1 MKTRMVKLRRGNP
14 CVAVL
19 ENDTWVPLKL
29 LTEDVLADCSI
40 PPQAT
45 ESVIAF
51 LSLDERQRAE
61 LAKRLTSVWPQA
73 ERLQSE
79 IMHPVM
85 PFQPLSCRDFML
97 YERHAIDAARGYAKR
112 FHPMAYRVA
121 RLYEVAS
128 HRPFP
133 AFRPGM
139 LWYAQPLYY
148 MGNHL
153 SFLPSE
159 AVVPWPRYTQALD
172 YELELGVVLVRPLFN
187 ATPEEAGQAIGGFTV
202 FNDFSAR
209 DVQLAEMRSGF
220 GPCKA
225 KHFANV
231 ISDVVVTADAVMA
244 TVYSRKA
251 RVRINGKT
259 VVETSTKGPR
269 HDLASAIAYASLE
282 ERLHPGE
289 FFGSGTLPGGCALE
303 NGCWLE
309 PGDTIECEIE
319 GVGCTRNVVGHPAQ
333 EAAGPLRD

>member
-1 MKTRMVKLRRGNP
+1 MLIARSR
-14 CVAVL
+14 
-19 ENDTWVPLKL
+19 
-29 LTEDVLADCSI
+29 
-40 PPQAT
+40 QAT

-51 LSLDERQRAE
+51 LSLDERQRAK
-61 LAKRLTSVWPQA
+61 LANRLTSVWPQVA
-73 ERLQSE
+73 RLQSE
-79 IMHPVM
+79 ILHPMM

-112 FHPMAYRVA
+112 FIPMAYRVA

-128 HRPFP
+128 RRPFP

-187 ATPEEAGQAIGGFTV
+187 ATPEEAEQAIGGFTV

-244 TVYSRKA
+244 MVYSRKA

-259 VVETSTKGPR
+259 AWKRPRRVPAMTSLQPSPTPR
-269 HDLASAIAYASLE
+269 ARNACIPVSSLAAAPCREAVPSRTDVGLSRAIRLSARSKA
-282 ERLHPGE
+282 
-289 FFGSGTLPGGCALE
+289 
-303 NGCWLE
+303 
-309 PGDTIECEIE
+309 
-319 GVGCTRNVVGHPAQ
+319 
-333 EAAGPLRD
+333 

>member
-1 MKTRMVKLRRGNP
+1 MKTRMVKLRRGDP

-51 LSLDERQRAE
+51 LSLDERQRAN
-61 LAKRLTSVWPQA
+61 LANRLTSVWPQA
-73 ERLQSE
+73 ARLQSE
-79 IMHPVM
+79 ILHPMM

-112 FHPMAYRVA
+112 FLPMAYRVA

-128 HRPFP
+128 RRPSP

-172 YELELGVVLVRPLFN
+172 YELELGVVVVRPLFN
-187 ATPEEAGQAIGGFTV
+187 ATPEEAEQAIGGFTV
-202 FNDFSAR
+202 FNDFSAPRCAACRNAHWLWTVQGKALRER
-209 DVQLAEMRSGF
+209 DFRCRGHRGCCNGEGLLPQSL
-220 GPCKA
+220 GP
-225 KHFANV
+225 HQRQDGRGNV
-231 ISDVVVTADAVMA
+231 
-244 TVYSRKA
+244 
-251 RVRINGKT
+251 
-259 VVETSTKGPR
+259 
-269 HDLASAIAYASLE
+269 
-282 ERLHPGE
+282 
-289 FFGSGTLPGGCALE
+289 
-303 NGCWLE
+303 
-309 PGDTIECEIE
+309 
-319 GVGCTRNVVGHPAQ
+319 
-333 EAAGPLRD
+333 